1 MLLTTRPSIVSAF
14 ARRSDGRRR
23 EHDAIPVTSRAG
35 ARTGPRSALEQHQC
49 QLDRRVVHVRHEIAG
64 HAR

>member
-1 MLLTTRPSIVSAF
+1 MAGVASMTF
-14 ARRSDGRRR
+14 
-23 EHDAIPVTSRAG
+23 AIPVTSRAG